1 MSLRIFAPM
10 GALLL
15 LGGCQ
20 SSLSATAEQAAAAQR
35 AGVKRL
41 AIDTGGFTGLSD
53 LTIDAAGHFW
63 SLPERSP
70 NLLRLNLTRDRPG
83 LDDAPI
89 PLDGVPEGA
98 DTESLV
104 WLSDNHFAIGTE
116 TQVQS
121 RASDTIMLIA
131 VEGGRAKVT
140 ETITLPYKLWHM
152 RANANDGIEGLCAA
166 GNQLLAGVETV
177 ERTADGKRYAPIA
190 RYDLAK
196 KQWTPYA
203 LLLTS
208 KIGKISGLACRLP
221 KGSKDIEVVAI
232 ERHFG
237 VSRLLRFHLPA
248 NAPAPAPILPEV
260 LVDFGQV
267 IDAVPN
273 FEGAAWSPEGDLFVL
288 SDNDFGIVTGPTQI
302 VVIPRNWR

>member
-1 MSLRIFAPM
+1 MTRRLPAVC
-10 GALLL
+10 LLL
-15 LGGCQ
+15 FVASGCHRT
-20 SSLSATAEQAAAAQR
+20 LSATGEQAAAAQR
-35 AGVKRL
+35 AGVKRFP
-41 AIDTGGFTGLSD
+41 IDAGEFTGLSD

-63 SLPERSP
+63 SLPER
-70 NLLRLNLTRDRPG
+70 NAHLLRLNLTREHPG

-104 WLSDNHFAIGTE
+104 WLSDNHFAMGTE

-121 RASDTIMLIA
+121 RSADVILLAT
-131 VEGGRAKVT
+131 VERGRAKVT

-152 RANANDGIEGLCAA
+152 RANANDGLEGLCSA
-166 GNQLLAGVETV
+166 GNQLIAGVETV
-177 ERTADGKRYAPIA
+177 EHTADGKRFAPIG

-196 KQWTPYA
+196 KTWTPYA

-208 KIGKISGLACRLP
+208 KIGKISALACRLP
-221 KGSKDIEVVAI
+221 KGSKEIEVVAI

-237 VSRLLRFHLPA
+237 VSRLLHFNLPA
-248 NAPAPAPILPEV
+248 NAPAPAPILPDV

-273 FEGAAWSPEGDLFVL
+273 FEGVAWSPDGDLFII

-302 VVIPRNWR
+302 VVIPRDWR